1 MDKNR
6 NSFKI
11 GLSLGSGGAKGMAH
25 LGAIKAFE
33 EEGLSFDV
41 VAGTSIGSIVGA
53 LYAKG
58 YTSDDMRALLK
69 EIVISDV
76 QLTLLFALGMVSL
89 TDIINKFTGGA
100 HFSDLKKP
108 FKAIAVDLDEGKE
121 VVLSSGELAVALA
134 ASSAIPPFSPV
145 SIEGKRLIDGAFL
158 NYVPSDVVK
167 DMGANVVIAINLGAD
182 KNTNQGIKRALDEI
196 HPDNAVPLAD
206 RSLQCYE
213 YSDIVLEP
221 DLSNFSTSALRGL
234 DEMYEIGYNTA
245 KDKMDQIKQIISNKL
260 KG

>member
-1 MDKNR
+1 MSKNSD
-6 NSFKI
+6 SFKI

-25 LGAIKAFE
+25 LGALKAFE
-33 EEGLSFDV
+33 EEGISFDV

-69 EIVISDV
+69 E
-76 QLTLLFALGMVSL
+76 TLLGDMQITLMFALGMINL

-108 FKAIAVDLDEGKE
+108 FKAVAVDLDEGKE

-134 ASSAIPPFSPV
+134 SSSAIPPFPPV
-145 SIEGKRLIDGAFL
+145 HAYGKRLVDGAFL
-158 NYVPSDVVK
+158 NYVPSNVVK
-167 DMGANVVIAINLGAD
+167 DMGANVIIAINLGAD
-182 KNTNQGIKRALDEI
+182 KETNQGIKRALDEI
-196 HPDNAVPLAD
+196 HPNNGIPLAD
-206 RSLQCYE
+206 RSWQCYK
-213 YSDIVLEP
+213 YSDFVLEP
-221 DLSNFSTSALRGL
+221 DLSSFSTSALRGL
-234 DEMYEIGYNTA
+234 DEMYDIGYKTA
-245 KDKMDQIKQIISNKL
+245 KNKMSYIKEIISNKL